1 MDKVYLTQEEKQELE
16 SLQSQEIQLVNKIGE
31 ISLSIGLLE
40 QQKEETIKEAIGLN
54 DKKTQIAKRLQDKY
68 GEGSINLE
76 TGEFIK
82 NI

>member
-16 SLQSQEIQLVNKIGE
+16 SLQSQEIQLVSKIGE

-40 QQKEETIKEAIGLN
+40 QQKEETIKEAVGLN